1 MRGGLEPLMSPVKQR
16 SKVRYSSL
24 TLRERPKSGAR
35 VEHGAEFL
43 ERGVGM
49 RPDPKGPNA
58 G

>member
-1 MRGGLEPLMSPVKQR
+1 MSPVKQR

-24 TLRERPKSGAR
+24 TLRERPKLGAR